1 MVLLLT
7 AVVHATEEN
16 DTTVIK
22 NARQVMV
29 ITNDSLQQVKVLGK
43 ENDDH
48 YVYENT
54 IQLVDSNYVSTT
66 RIGRDRWELI
76 PSVKVGK
83 KKDDIMAIMCR

>member
-54 IQLVDSNYVSTT
+54 IQLVDSNYVNEERSY
-66 RIGRDRWELI
+66 RDLRAIGFEFN
-76 PSVKVGK
+76 K
-83 KKDDIMAIMCR
+83 KNSY